1 MEPLKFSNIILMV
14 KKKTVMFWL
23 NYHHRN
29 VRKVILSMQ
38 RNLILSRLRPPRYRR
53 RKRRYM
59 AILLVAMGR
68 ISRLRRK
75 SSEASLKNSVRTR
88 FKQ

>member
-1 MEPLKFSNIILMV
+1 MEPLKFSNIILMM
-14 KKKTVMFWL
+14 KKTVMFWL

-29 VRKVILSMQ
+29 VRKVISMQ
-38 RNLILSRLRPPRYRR
+38 KNLILSRLRPPRYRR
-53 RKRRYM
+53 RKKRYM